1 MSRSSLTLFRILPLA
16 VEGGPALTEIW
27 VAAAAAAAAVGGLP
41 RLPRRR
47 GHSVPL
53 DVLTDR
59 MCRGCRQVRESRVR
73 VCDLGRISFP
83 LTVTLRPQA
92 RLGLGCGVAALPKVV
107 LARYRS
113 RDWALLECSQCAASV
128 RNREMGTS

>member
-1 MSRSSLTLFRILPLA
+1 VA
-16 VEGGPALTEIW
+16 VA
-27 VAAAAAAAAVGGLP
+27 GGLP
-41 RLPRRR
+41 RLPRPR

-53 DVLTDR
+53 DVLMDR

-73 VCDLGRISFP
+73 VCDLRRISFP

-92 RLGLGCGVAALPKVV
+92 RLGSGCGVAALPKEV

-113 RDWALLECSQCAASV
+113 MGWVLVESSQCVASV